1 MSDLNNLS
9 LNLSLIHPEDLL
21 QTEIHETE
29 QIQETMLKNETSS
42 ELGVKKNKEKTVIY
56 NNYTEV
62 NNYNENLLKIF
73 LENLKINSKKIN
85 KGNGKMDYIHDEQ
98 SRKMLENAW
107 QAINLTETWDFV
119 AQPIESFMWSQ
130 NPEIDIISQKMSEL
144 GYHGHSGC
152 SFGWTMRQ
160 MQFLAEKGEDEFKKS
175 FIKREEI
182 LPTPPLPFPFPNIKY
197 YDVFHDESDNVHNE
211 SHETHETE
219 SRGSRGRVLSRWI
232 VLDKNCPIYY

>member
-1 MSDLNNLS
+1 MSDLNNNLS
-9 LNLSLIHPEDLL
+9 LNLSLIHLEDLL
-21 QTEIHETE
+21 QTD
-29 QIQETMLKNETSS
+29 IQETDILQEKMPKNETSCDS
-42 ELGVKKNKEKTVIY
+42 YELKEIKEKTVIY

-85 KGNGKMDYIHDEQ
+85 KGNGKMDYIHDEL

-130 NPEIDIISQKMSEL
+130 NPKIDIISQKMSEL
-144 GYHGHSGC
+144 GYNGHSGC

-160 MQFLAEKGEDEFKKS
+160 MQFLAEKGENEFKKS
-175 FIKREEI
+175 FIKRE
-182 LPTPPLPFPFPNIKY
+182 
-197 YDVFHDESDNVHNE
+197 
-211 SHETHETE
+211 
-219 SRGSRGRVLSRWI
+219 
-232 VLDKNCPIYY
+232 